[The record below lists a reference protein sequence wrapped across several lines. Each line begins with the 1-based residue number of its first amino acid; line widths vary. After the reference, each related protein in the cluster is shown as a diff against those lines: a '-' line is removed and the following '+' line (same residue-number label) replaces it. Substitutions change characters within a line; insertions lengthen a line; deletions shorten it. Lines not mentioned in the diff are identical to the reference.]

1 MRVHPFPFRTRKL
14 SSPVPTILVWRRTGK
29 IGQCQHGR
37 PQSFD
42 CGLLLFRRVFY
53 AVIISFVCVMG
64 GVRCAG
70 SVLSAA
76 QAAKAACGSFCHC
89 VCADTLPAAAGADRI
104 SPVSSAWDSASG
116 WLCSD
121 GFGML
126 SSTAR
131 TAGRTGALCG
141 SNSGR

>member
-1 MRVHPFPFRTRKL
+1 
-14 SSPVPTILVWRRTGK
+14 
-29 IGQCQHGR
+29 
-37 PQSFD
+37 
-42 CGLLLFRRVFY
+42 
-53 AVIISFVCVMG
+53 MG

-131 TAGRTGALCG
+131 TAGRTGALFGPILVDDPTARLAACG
-141 SNSGR
+141 AEQVGADAQVLFATDGRLHARVLALECDDFDAQRMKAIRHRANQK